1 MNQPEVNRN
10 TSESDQT
17 VSTHSTQSSVF
28 VAGQTATTETLVVG
42 QLPLP
47 YCMPL
52 SSIRASLKTT
62 LTEGQLLT
70 VEQWTELL
78 EALYQDV
85 TKYTL

>member
-1 MNQPEVNRN
+1 
-10 TSESDQT
+10 
-17 VSTHSTQSSVF
+17 VF
-28 VAGQTATTETLVVG
+28 VAGQTTTTETLVVG

-52 SSIRASLKTT
+52 SSIRACLKTT